1 MNPAVNISRYLN
13 HVYIKVYFQFS
24 TYLPITLYL
33 ITIIIS
39 SLASLNFNEKDLLST
54 SFFLFLYLHY
64 FNLSTFSFDTN
75 CEGHMKYLFALILT

>member
-1 MNPAVNISRYLN
+1 VIDIQKIRIVSSGAMNPAVNISRYMN

-39 SLASLNFNEKDLLST
+39 SLASLNFNEKALST
-54 SFFLFLYLHY
+54 SFFYSYIFIILIFQ
-64 FNLSTFSFDTN
+64 LS
-75 CEGHMKYLFALILT
+75 A